1 MVAEMI
7 LVTGATG
14 SNGREL
20 INVLTLTGVAVRA
33 MVRSMEHAQGLIGR
47 DGVDVVV
54 GDFDRAETLR
64 AVLKGIDRAFLV
76 TNSSERAEQQQL
88 AFVEAGSAEGLRHIV
103 KLSQLAADENSPV
116 RFLRYHG
123 VVERSIRESGMEYTF
138 LRPNLYMQGLLGF
151 APTISA
157 AGTFS
162 AAAGDSVVSMVDV
175 RDNAAA
181 AAAALTTAGHE
192 GKTYDLT
199 GPQGLTHVEMAN
211 IMSSILGRRI
221 VFVDQSPDEMQAAML
236 KMGMPRWQAEGLVE
250 DYAHYRRGEASAVS
264 TGVIEATGVRPR
276 SFEEFV
282 HDYRNVLLN
291 L

>member
-88 AFVEAGSAEGLRHIV
+88 AFVEAGRAEGLRHIV
-103 KLSQLAADENSPV
+103 KLTQLAADENSPV

-151 APTISA
+151 AQTISA